1 MKRGSVPAALL
12 TLVAFAFSTLA
23 VTVPAA
29 AHPHGE
35 PLILGLA
42 PQQDPAKVY
51 KMMQPFVQYLEREV
65 GYKFTFETAPSIEEF
80 QRRVLDGRYDLWWGN
95 PLTYVQVSRT
105 IGYVAIAR
113 DTTRIAGLLVT
124 RKDGPGAAKDLTGKK
139 VAFSAPDAIGGTL
152 LVRDYL
158 IANGVPSDGIKI
170 VYTGTHDSAYRAVI
184 DGHADAAGGVPRSF
198 NALEAADRERLQ
210 VIARTV
216 EVAPQPFAVHPRLY
230 RPWVVKIQRALVK
243 LNWVPEGKDILNTM
257 QFKEIVVSND
267 VDYDFHRELAKR
279 LRIAF

>member
-1 MKRGSVPAALL
+1 VPA
-12 TLVAFAFSTLA
+12 
-23 VTVPAA
+23 
-29 AHPHGE
+29 
-35 PLILGLA
+35 
-42 PQQDPAKVY
+42 
-51 KMMQPFVQYLEREV
+51 
-65 GYKFTFETAPSIEEF
+65 
-80 QRRVLDGRYDLWWGN
+80 
-95 PLTYVQVSRT
+95 
-105 IGYVAIAR
+105 
-113 DTTRIAGLLVT
+113 
-124 RKDGPGAAKDLTGKK
+124 
-139 VAFSAPDAIGGTL
+139 
-152 LVRDYL
+152 
-158 IANGVPSDGIKI
+158 DGIKI

-230 RPWVVKIQRALVK
+230 RAWVVKIQRALVK